1 MPPEGPNTDDEC
13 SSIDSTIIV
22 KRSYE
27 CCTSTLPYPKR
38 SVEDINK
45 DLNLNLGQK
54 FISPN
59 NKTLLWTIK
68 FLNNLFVSWWE
79 PYFQILW
86 KSLPLD
92 LRKWLTFTAWKFYFP
107 LHKRILGRRTGIHPN
122 ASLEYHAVT
131 TIAWWG
137 RMIPVSIDRM
147 RFSLSQ
153 LSVWSNHPV
162 TSRIETI
169 HEKISLES
177 STIPPDQIDHC
188 HVKGLWV
195 HVEAKP
201 TEYTL
206 LWIYGGAFLAGDT
219 EGNLG
224 PAERVGRE
232 TGMDVFIVE
241 HRLVPEVQMKDM
253 LWDVALGYHWLTSRR
268 NKKVFV
274 LGISSGA
281 GLATRL
287 CQSVAEIRDDRV
299 TLPAYLSS
307 VLHKDTPLPAG
318 AVLLGPFAD
327 YTTPRG
333 SLLVNAAHDLIVNP
347 RVLESGLPYL
357 ETHMGGSRRDHSPI
371 YRSFAGCPP
380 LCVVTSEHEAVY
392 DHAVDL
398 VNAARSYGVPVTLG
412 VWKYMCHVFTFL
424 SSFVPEGEESMHFF
438 MDWLKEQKK
447 ETIIE

>member
-1 MPPEGPNTDDEC
+1 MPPEGITDDG
-13 SSIDSTIIV
+13 SSCEALEPHRFEI
-22 KRSYE
+22 
-27 CCTSTLPYPKR
+27 CTSALPYAKR
-38 SVEDINK
+38 PLEDINRG
-45 DLNLNLGQK
+45 LNLNLGQTI
-54 FISPN
+54 ISPN
-59 NKTLLWTIK
+59 NRPLLWIIR
-68 FLNNLFVSWWE
+68 FLDRLLVRWWE
-79 PYFQILW
+79 PYFQMLW
-86 KSLPLD
+86 KTIPLHV
-92 LRKWLTFTAWKFYFP
+92 RKGLTFAAWNVYFP
-107 LHKRILGRRTGIHPN
+107 LHKRMLGRSTGIHPD
-122 ASLEYHAVT
+122 ASLEYHAMT

-137 RMIPVSIDRM
+137 RMIPVTVDRM

-153 LSVWSNHPV
+153 LSVWSKHPV
-162 TSRIETI
+162 LSRIEAI
-169 HEKISLES
+169 HEENIPLES
-177 STIPPDQIDHC
+177 VPADQHC
-188 HVKGLWV
+188 RVKGLWV
-195 HVEAKP
+195 HVAEEP

-206 LWIYGGAFLAGDT
+206 LWIYGGAFLAGDM

-232 TGMDVFIVE
+232 TGMDVFVLE

-253 LWDVALGYHWLTSRR
+253 LWDVALGYHWLTSTR
-268 NKKVFV
+268 NTKVFV

-287 CQSVAEIRDDRV
+287 CQSVAETLHGRS
-299 TLPAYLSS
+299 TLPDYLSS
-307 VLHKDTPLPAG
+307 VLQGAPLPAG

-333 SLLVNAAHDLIVNP
+333 SLMINAAHDLIVNP

-392 DHAVDL
+392 DHAIDL
-398 VNAARSYGVPVTLG
+398 VNTARSYGVPVTLG

-424 SSFVPEGEESMHFF
+424 SSFVPEGEQSMQFF
-438 MDWLKEQKK
+438 MDWLKEQQQAN
-447 ETIIE
+447 

>member
-1 MPPEGPNTDDEC
+1 MPPEGRTMDDG
-13 SSIDSTIIV
+13 SSCEALETSNFEI
-22 KRSYE
+22 
-27 CCTSTLPYPKR
+27 CTSALPYPKR
-38 SVEDINK
+38 PLEAINQG
-45 DLNLNLGQK
+45 LNLNLGQSI
-54 FISPN
+54 ISPN
-59 NKTLLWTIK
+59 NKSLLWIIQ
-68 FLNNLFVSWWE
+68 FLDRLLVRWWE
-79 PYFQILW
+79 PYFQIFW
-86 KSLPLD
+86 KRIPLPV
-92 LRKWLTFTAWKFYFP
+92 RQALTFGAWKVYFP
-107 LHKRILGRRTGIHPN
+107 LHKMLLGRTTGIHPD
-122 ASLEYHAVT
+122 ASLEYHAMT

-137 RMIPVSIDRM
+137 RLIPVTVNRM

-153 LSVWSNHPV
+153 LSVWSKHPV
-162 TSRIETI
+162 LSRVEAIQETI
-169 HEKISLES
+169 PLLES
-177 STIPPDQIDHC
+177 SIPSDQHNR
-188 HVKGLWV
+188 VKGLFV
-195 HVEAKP
+195 HVAEEP

-206 LWIYGGAFLAGDT
+206 LWIYGGAFLAGDM

-224 PAERVGRE
+224 PAERVGRT
-232 TGMDVFIVE
+232 TGMDVFVVE

-253 LWDVALGYHWLTSRR
+253 LWDVALGYHWLTSIR
-268 NKKVFV
+268 NKTKVFV

-287 CQSVAEIRDDRV
+287 CQSVAETLHGRS
-299 TLPAYLSS
+299 TLPVYLSS
-307 VLHKDTPLPAG
+307 VLQDVPLPVG

-333 SLLVNAAHDLIVNP
+333 SLLANAAHDLIVNP

-392 DHAVDL
+392 DHAIDL

-424 SSFVPEGEESMHFF
+424 SSFVPEGEESMQFF
-438 MDWLKEQKK
+438 MDWLKEQQQQAK
-447 ETIIE
+447 

>member
-1 MPPEGPNTDDEC
+1 MPPEERDEASNC
-13 SSIDSTIIV
+13 EFTGTTTNAMASF
-22 KRSYE
+22 E

-38 SVEDINK
+38 PLEDINRG
-45 DLNLNLGQK
+45 LNLNLGQNI
-54 FISPN
+54 ISPN
-59 NKTLLWTIK
+59 NQTLLWVIH
-68 FLNNLFVSWWE
+68 FLDRLLVRWWE
-79 PYFQILW
+79 PYFQRLW
-86 KSLPLD
+86 KSIPLR
-92 LRKWLTFTAWKFYFP
+92 LRQKLTFAAWNVYFP
-107 LHKRILGRRTGIHPN
+107 LHKRFLGRKTGIHPD
-122 ASLEYHAVT
+122 ASLEYHAMT
-131 TIAWWG
+131 TLAWWG
-137 RMIPVSIDRM
+137 RMIPVTIERM

-153 LSVWSNHPV
+153 LSVWSKHPV
-162 TSRIETI
+162 LSRVEVIDEHI
-169 HEKISLES
+169 ACHV
-177 STIPPDQIDHC
+177 PPDQHG
-188 HVKGLWV
+188 HVRGLYV
-195 HVEAKP
+195 HVADEP

-206 LWIYGGAFLAGDT
+206 LWIYGGAFLAGDM

-232 TGMDVFIVE
+232 TGMDVLLVH

-253 LWDVALGYHWLTSRR
+253 LWDVALGYHWLTLQRKSM
-268 NKKVFV
+268 KVLV

-287 CQSVAEIRDDRV
+287 CQSVAETVHGRS
-299 TLPAYLSS
+299 TLPDYLSS
-307 VLHKDTPLPAG
+307 ILQGTPVPAG

-333 SLLVNAAHDLIVNP
+333 SLLTNATHDLIVNP

-392 DHAVDL
+392 DHAIDL

-424 SSFVPEGEESMHFF
+424 SSFVPEGEESMQFF
-438 MDWLKEQKK
+438 IEWLKEQQQPKQ
-447 ETIIE
+447 